1 MFQVEELIRLMNV
14 SPLRKA
20 LRWLPIFGKIRQR
33 NRRNSR
39 LNGGLWNQ
47 SCESDPEMQTPFI
60 HGLHCSVWSTH
71 LSQSLLEQK
80 EQSSASRRNSAETD
94 EITLKTLRVSP
105 KSAAQIMMGW
115 QHWNTLS
122 TGQHYEQSFRQ
133 NGGAQTR
140 HPIPCNVL
148 GVWPRLMPVTM
159 STSRSLR
166 CWHSSFAKCCAA
178 LHQPWYH
185 SYDRLPPHIHKSKF
199 TTDHRRSPWTSSW
212 PAIA

>member
-1 MFQVEELIRLMNV
+1 MEGMLQVEELIRLMNV

-39 LNGGLWNQ
+39 LNGELWNQ

-71 LSQSLLEQK
+71 LSQCLLEQK

-105 KSAAQIMMGW
+105 KSTAQIMMGW
-115 QHWNTLS
+115 QH
-122 TGQHYEQSFRQ
+122 
-133 NGGAQTR
+133 
-140 HPIPCNVL
+140 
-148 GVWPRLMPVTM
+148 
-159 STSRSLR
+159 
-166 CWHSSFAKCCAA
+166 
-178 LHQPWYH
+178 
-185 SYDRLPPHIHKSKF
+185 
-199 TTDHRRSPWTSSW
+199 
-212 PAIA
+212 